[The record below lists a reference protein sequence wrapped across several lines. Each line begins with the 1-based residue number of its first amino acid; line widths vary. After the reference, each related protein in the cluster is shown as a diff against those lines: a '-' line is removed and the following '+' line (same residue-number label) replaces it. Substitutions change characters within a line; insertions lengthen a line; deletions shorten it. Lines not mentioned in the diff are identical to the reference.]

1 MTNRTIAGVPHQ
13 RAGLRGGQSLP
24 GLHPLLAGGEG
35 GEAGGQEEAVHRL
48 PARVLS
54 IWVRKALSFNLN
66 LHPSWLRSTSQP
78 IIFAKSSPS
87 RSFHF
92 HSTSVVPP
100 SPHTTLESCSIV
112 LEKEGEFKYFQNSL
126 AIGSNFCICC
136 IEMKVKSRHIE
147 WLHCPGK
154 LPICSVVKGD
164 CYTFYCQCN
173 DQISQKKRLT

>member
-1 MTNRTIAGVPHQ
+1 MGTLSRCVIALFNALGPLCPGNVWPHTSQDRDHMTNWTIAGVPHQ

-35 GEAGGQEEAVHRL
+35 GEAGGQEETVYRL
-48 PARVLS
+48 HARVLS

-126 AIGSNFCICC
+126 F
-136 IEMKVKSRHIE
+136 V
-147 WLHCPGK
+147 
-154 LPICSVVKGD
+154 SVALKWKWSLD
-164 CYTFYCQCN
+164 T
-173 DQISQKKRLT
+173 